1 MTLLHLSAASCL
13 LLGSLSGHGVPLAQG
28 AEARAELPSVRL
40 PVATTGG
47 EQASAEGA
55 VLSVLADGK
64 VLADSGLLYDPL
76 APDER
81 PLLAWLADTAK
92 RMPKKALPSAPDFRL
107 ADQPLLLRA
116 DAMTDFGHL
125 LRIMNHCGSRDVA
138 IWKLEFATLAKGDE
152 EGAAFAATTERGLS
166 LAVPLPLDAHEV
178 AVTSKEVQL
187 RVVQPGEKVTHPD
200 GSFTFDGTRKLAY
213 VVAHRELADLLE
225 VEKRIATQKSL
236 GTVELSIE
244 AMEGVTHGEVVRV
257 VAAARRAGFERITF
271 VGRP

>member
-13 LLGSLSGHGVPLAQG
+13 LLGSLSGRGVAHAQA

-40 PVATTGG
+40 PVATTGA
-47 EQASAEGA
+47 EPAPSEGA
-55 VLSVLADGK
+55 VLSVRADGK

-76 APDER
+76 TSDEQ
-81 PLLAWLADTAK
+81 PLREWLAETAR

-116 DAMTDFGHL
+116 DAMTDFGHI
-125 LRIMNHCGSRDVA
+125 LRILSHCGSRDVA
-138 IWKLEFATLAKGDE
+138 IWKLEFATLAKGEE

-178 AVTSKEVQL
+178 EVSSKEVQL
-187 RVVQPGEKVTHPD
+187 RVVQPGEKVMHPD
-200 GSFTFDGTRKLAY
+200 GSFTYDATRKLAY
-213 VVAHRELADLLE
+213 VVAHRELADLVE
-225 VEKRIATQKSL
+225 VEKKLGVQRSL
-236 GTVELSIE
+236 GTVQLSIE
-244 AMEGVTHGEVVRV
+244 AMAGVTHGEVVSV
-257 VAAARRAGFERITF
+257 VAAARRAGFERIVF